1 MKTDAPSTAN
11 ARPLPVPTRETL
23 PFWESAARGKL
34 SLPRCER
41 CAEFL
46 YPPPPRCPRC
56 LSDQLIWIVLSG
68 RGRLHSWTTIYA
80 DLSSGIKAP
89 FTIGEV
95 ELDEQAGLVIV
106 GLIVGIALDQV
117 KSGARVKVTFAQSR
131 MPNIAY
137 PQFELSTGA

>member
-1 MKTDAPSTAN
+1 MKTDTPSIAN
-11 ARPLPVPTRETL
+11 TRPLPVPTRETL

-41 CAEFL
+41 CAELL

-56 LSDQLIWIVLSG
+56 LSDHLLWSELSG
-68 RGRLHSWTTIYA
+68 IGRLHSWTTIYA
-80 DLSSGIKAP
+80 DLSSGIKTP
-89 FTIGEV
+89 FIIGEV

-106 GLIVGIALDQV
+106 GLVVGTAPDQI
-117 KSGARVKVTFAQSR
+117 KSGARIKVTFAQSR